1 MEILNMPQ
9 PPERFICL
17 LIVLWTIFYKSIL
30 KKNSRQYNPS
40 FWGNF
45 NIPICNSKLI
55 SDMTVVTM
63 LFQWIEHLFCNG
75 LCYFL
80 GCSHYYYLLLASHV
94 ATKPSSYFQRFR
106 IFILKF
112 SNNLLS
118 NTKFVSRVYFH
129 RRKTFPHHDKIRIIV
144 VL

>member
-9 PPERFICL
+9 PPGKIYLPINCFMDHFLQVNFE
-17 LIVLWTIFYKSIL
+17 
-30 KKNSRQYNPS
+30 KNSRQYNPS

-55 SDMTVVTM
+55 SDMTVVTK

-80 GCSHYYYLLLASHV
+80 GFSHYYYLLLASHV

-118 NTKFVSRVYFH
+118 NTKFVSHVYFH